1 MREKRVYVVNTLKD
15 YNLTEICCISRIYY
29 IIDGSRE
36 ILKLVVLYNGIIRCI
51 NGIPVIN
58 MLAFHSETELYCST
72 QFAHVHTI

>member
-1 MREKRVYVVNTLKD
+1 MLHLKD
-15 YNLTEICCISRIYY
+15 LLDHRRIPR
-29 IIDGSRE
+29 DFE
-36 ILKLVVLYNGIIRCI
+36 LVVLYNGIIRCI

>member
-1 MREKRVYVVNTLKD
+1 M
-15 YNLTEICCISRIYY
+15 

-36 ILKLVVLYNGIIRCI
+36 ILKLVVLYSGIIRCI

-58 MLAFHSETELYCST
+58 MLAFHSETEIHCST